1 MTVYD
6 DLLAAQTAIGPQRV
20 KSKDLE
26 VEQHD
31 IGKLQAVAERNNA
44 VAPSLSSLTFVLGR
58 PKCIPTERDTPCGD
72 CCEDI

>member
-1 MTVYD
+1 MIVYD

-31 IGKLQAVAERNNA
+31 IAKLQAVAERNNA
-44 VAPSLSSLTFVLGR
+44 VAPSLSSLPMLVVYSQMQAATQETRQSQALQQS
-58 PKCIPTERDTPCGD
+58 
-72 CCEDI
+72 